1 MPILLTGQAP
11 GEQMRTQAGGKAHN
25 LCELTAAGFFP
36 VPRWAVLGTDA
47 FDEGLAAAGVRISE
61 APLTLA
67 ERLREAASAE
77 TALRELTIPAEIR
90 NAIVA
95 ALEYVDA
102 DTVAVRSSG
111 GRQEDG
117 DRDSFAG
124 LFDTFLNVA
133 GLDATEDA
141 VRRCWA
147 SAFSQRAT
155 QYRHVRGGLDFRDV
169 ALAVVVQRSLTPRSS
184 GGVMFTADRSRVR
197 PTAS

>member
-1 MPILLTGQAP
+1 M
-11 GEQMRTQAGGKAHN
+11 
-25 LCELTAAGFFP
+25 
-36 VPRWAVLGTDA
+36 PRWAVLGTDA
-47 FDEGLAAAGVRISE
+47 FDAALAAAGVSISE

-77 TALRELTIPAEIR
+77 TALRELTIPPAEIR
-90 NAIVA
+90 DAVAA

-102 DTVAVRSSG
+102 ETVAVRSSG

-147 SAFSQRAT
+147 SAFFSQRAT
-155 QYRHVRGGLDFRDV
+155 QYRHVRGLDFHDV

-184 GGVMFTADRSRVR
+184 GSCSPRTRSRVR
-197 PTAS
+197 QTAS